1 VSRPVCVRMP
11 PSPTGFFH
19 VGNAR
24 TMLYNW
30 LFARRH
36 GGRVVLRFEDTDTAR
51 STEAAIAQAE
61 GVLRWL
67 GLDWDDGPH
76 RQTQRFDLYATAVE
90 ELIAR
95 GAAYRCYC
103 TEAELAEERARRQAE
118 GRPLIYSGRCRSRS
132 ESELTA
138 LEAEGRP
145 SVVRLAMPATG
156 TTSITDVVHGAVE
169 WENALQ
175 GDHVI
180 LRSDGSPTYQF
191 ANPFD
196 DIQMGITYV
205 IRGEDLLPSTPRQLG
220 LYRALGAPEPT
231 FAHLPMVLGPDKRKL
246 SKRHGAVSVEE
257 FRDRGV
263 TADALVNYLALV
275 GWSYDDHTT
284 YMTRA
289 ELVERFTLERVNRS
303 PGVFDPEK
311 LEWLNGEH
319 LRAMPAAEFVAAL
332 QGYLEASGSALAAQ
346 PDRVAQAAPL
356 VQEKMRV
363 LQQFERLAGFLF
375 GSPEPDAA
383 AWERVRADE
392 RAPASLSAA
401 REALAAVA
409 DWRAEAIEAAL
420 HAACEREGTKPRVLF
435 MPVRVALTGGTVSPG
450 LYESLEL
457 VGREESLRRLDAALA
472 DLAGRS

>member
-1 VSRPVCVRMP
+1 MP

-76 RQTQRFDLYATAVE
+76 RQTQRFGLYTAAVE
-90 ELIAR
+90 DLIAR

-103 TEAELAEERARRQAE
+103 TEAELADERTLRHAE

-132 ESELTA
+132 ESELAA
-138 LEAEGRP
+138 LDAEGRP
-145 SVVRLAMPATG
+145 SVVRLAMPAAG
-156 TTSITDVVHGAVE
+156 TTSIADVVHGAVE
-169 WENALQ
+169 WDNALQ

-205 IRGEDLLPSTPRQLG
+205 IRGEDLLPSTPRQLA
-220 LYRALGAPEPT
+220 LYRALGAAEPT

-375 GSPEPDAA
+375 GSPERDAA
-383 AWERVRADE
+383 AWERVRGDE
-392 RAPASLSAA
+392 RAPASLRAA
-401 REALAAVA
+401 REGLAAVA
-409 DWRAEAIEAAL
+409 DWRAEGIEAAL

-435 MPVRVALTGGTVSPG
+435 MPVRVALTGSTVSPG

-457 VGREESLRRLDAALA
+457 VGRDESLRRLDAALA
-472 DLAGRS
+472 ELSVRS